1 MNFFSEI
8 GTIACCV
15 NEAIY
20 EIAQSTTSSCS
31 CVKSNLL
38 RAKKTTNDRDVR
50 FGNPAFLYGD
60 RHHLPLPAESI
71 FTWEGMTSAKKLDL
85 TAKQQLYDKTG
96 YTETTRYDTDE
107 QTDRSAHSAVHT

>member
-1 MNFFSEI
+1 MCGLVIPLFSTAT
-8 GTIACCV
+8 G
-15 NEAIY
+15 
-20 EIAQSTTSSCS
+20 TTS
-31 CVKSNLL
+31 
-38 RAKKTTNDRDVR
+38 
-50 FGNPAFLYGD
+50 P
-60 RHHLPLPAESI
+60 HLAGSI

>member
-1 MNFFSEI
+1 M
-8 GTIACCV
+8 
-15 NEAIY
+15 
-20 EIAQSTTSSCS
+20 
-31 CVKSNLL
+31 KSNLL

-71 FTWEGMTSAKKLDL
+71 FTWAVMTSAKKLDL

-96 YTETTRYDTDE
+96 HTETTRYDTDE